1 MMKERRQMVEIDK
14 EEIPPSLEKEL
25 QWLEERKQARKAREP
40 QRRDSADSRRSS
52 VSTDGDGRNSW
63 NYPLLEL

>member
-1 MMKERRQMVEIDK
+1 MVEIDK

-52 VSTDGDGRNSW
+52 VSTDGDGRNS
-63 NYPLLEL
+63 